1 MKFGLPYLV
10 KAKAAA
16 GAVLPNPI
24 NGVLVFTCSELTE
37 AIY

>member
-1 MKFGLPYLV
+1 MKFYLV

-16 GAVLPNPI
+16 GAVRPNPI